1 MMKQEDIAFL
11 LDLKALMEHA
21 IFHQQSGTKLDMRL
35 AVNHAYQAVEL
46 TLRKKAEFLGKNPYD
61 FPAIKKAMIDSKVKI
76 PYERQI
82 DELHKARIL
91 TQHYGNTPNE
101 NDARRLIF
109 IARDFLIDFWKE
121 VFDVA
126 YDSVSMLDIIS
137 NEDVKK
143 VLQEAQEFEK
153 DENYQES
160 TIKSVLAIY
169 KIKWW
174 IRRKFKIMPLTIL
187 LDADQVLQRALDL
200 VLEIVLSGPFSYKL
214 RKLRETTDIIFTPIP
229 GGEPHMAQFRE
240 HIFVQEDALSALE
253 LAIEYALWA
262 EQVYG

>member
-1 MMKQEDIAFL
+1 MEREEIAFL

-21 IFHQQSGTKLDMRL
+21 IFHQQSGTRLDMRL
-35 AVNHAYQAVEL
+35 AINHAYQAVEL
-46 TLRKKAEFLGKNPYD
+46 TLRKKAELLGKNPYD
-61 FPAIKKAMIDSKVKI
+61 FPAIKNVMARNKIKI

-91 TQHYGNTPNE
+91 TQHYGTTPNE

-121 VFDVA
+121 ALDA
-126 YDSVSMLDIIS
+126 DYDEVSMLDVIN

-143 VLQEAQEFEK
+143 VLLEAQKYLEI
-153 DENYQES
+153 DQNYREA

-174 IRRKFKIMPLTIL
+174 IRRKFKVMPPTIL
-187 LDADQVLQRALDL
+187 LDAHLLQRAVDS
-200 VLEIVLSGPFSYKL
+200 VLEIALSSPFAYRI
-214 RKLRETTDIIFTPIP
+214 RKLRETTGIIFMPAIA
-229 GGEPHMAQFRE
+229 GGEPNMQQLEKHEFVRE
-240 HIFVQEDALSALE
+240 NALLAFE
-253 LAIEYALWA
+253 LATEYALWA
-262 EQVYG
+262 EQFYG